1 MSVDVVQLAQ
11 DLTPYAT
18 TAITAYGA
26 AVLARVESDA
36 ADVTVSFGQRV
47 LRRLTGRDT
56 SDGSETTAEQDTLAD
71 TVAELADIP
80 DDADLA
86 AVLRVQ
92 IRRLLAAHPGIAA
105 DIAGWARPAAPTTVT
120 ITTSGERSP
129 AVHTNYGTIHT
140 GDTTA

>member
-18 TAITAYGA
+18 TAIAAYGT

-36 ADVTVSFGQRV
+36 VDAGVSFGQRI

-56 SDGSETTAEQDTLAD
+56 PDSETSAEQEALAD
-71 TVAELADIP
+71 TVSELSGAP
-80 DDADLA
+80 GDADLA

-92 IRRLLAAHPGIAA
+92 IRRLMTAHPDIAA
-105 DIAGWARPAAPTTVT
+105 DIASWARPAAPTTVT
-120 ITTSGERSP
+120 ITTSGDRSP
-129 AVHTNYGTIHT
+129 SVHNNYGTINT
-140 GDTTA
+140 GDSTT

>member
-11 DLTPYAT
+11 DLAPYAT
-18 TAITAYGA
+18 TAITAYGT

-36 ADVTVSFGQRV
+36 ADATVSFGQRI

-56 SDGSETTAEQDTLAD
+56 PGTETTAEQEALAGTVCDLAD
-71 TVAELADIP
+71 AP

-92 IRRLLAAHPGIAA
+92 VRRLLTAHPGIAA

-129 AVHTNYGTIHT
+129 AVQNNYGTIST
-140 GDTTA
+140 GDSTI

>member
-1 MSVDVVQLAQ
+1 MDVVQLAQ

-36 ADVTVSFGQRV
+36 ADTTISYGQRI

-56 SDGSETTAEQDTLAD
+56 PGSETSAAQDALAD
-71 TVAELADIP
+71 TVTELAGTP
-80 DDADLA
+80 GDADLA

-92 IRRLLAAHPGIAA
+92 IRRLMTAHPDIAA
-105 DIAGWARPAAPTTVT
+105 DIAEWARPAAPTTVT
-120 ITTSGERSP
+120 ITTSGDRSP
-129 AVHTNYGTIHT
+129 AVQTNYGTINT
-140 GDTTA
+140 GDSTT

>member
-1 MSVDVVQLAQ
+1 MSVEVVQLAQ

-26 AVLARVESDA
+26 AVLAQVESDA
-36 ADVTVSFGQRV
+36 ADAAVSFGQRI

-56 SDGSETTAEQDTLAD
+56 PGSETSAEQEALTE
-71 TVAELADIP
+71 TVSELAGTP
-80 DDADLA
+80 GDADLA

-92 IRRLLAAHPGIAA
+92 IRRLMTAHPDIAA

-120 ITTSGERSP
+120 ITTSGNRSP
-129 AVHTNYGTIHT
+129 AVHSNYGTINT
-140 GDTTA
+140 GDSTT

>member
-26 AVLARVESDA
+26 AALTRVESDA
-36 ADVTVSFGQRV
+36 VDATVSFGQRI

-56 SDGSETTAEQDTLAD
+56 PDSDTSAEQDALAE
-71 TVAELADIP
+71 TVSELAGSP

-92 IRRLLAAHPGIAA
+92 IRRLMTAHPDIAA

-120 ITTSGERSP
+120 ISTSGERSP
-129 AVHTNYGTIHT
+129 AVQNNYGTIHT
-140 GDTTA
+140 GDSTA

>member
-26 AVLARVESDA
+26 AVLARVEGDA
-36 ADVTVSFGQRV
+36 ADATVSFGQRV
-47 LRRLTGRDT
+47 LRRLAGRDT
-56 SDGSETTAEQDTLAD
+56 PDSVTTAEQDALAD
-71 TVAELADIP
+71 TVAELAGTP

-92 IRRLLAAHPGIAA
+92 IRRLMAARPEIAA
-105 DIAGWARPAAPTTVT
+105 DIAAWTRPAPPTTVS
-120 ITTSGERSP
+120 ITTSGDRSP
-129 AVHTNYGTIHT
+129 AVQNNYGFIHT
-140 GDTTA
+140 GDSTA

>member
-1 MSVDVVQLAQ
+1 MSVDVVQFAQ

-26 AVLARVESDA
+26 AVLARVEGDA
-36 ADVTVSFGQRV
+36 ADATVSFGQRV

-56 SDGSETTAEQDTLAD
+56 PDSETTAEQDALAD
-71 TVAELADIP
+71 TIAELAGSP

-92 IRRLLAAHPGIAA
+92 IRRLMAAHPEIAA
-105 DIAGWARPAAPTTVT
+105 DIAAWARPAPPTTVT
-120 ITTSGERSP
+120 IATSGDRSP
-129 AVHTNYGTIHT
+129 AVQNNYGTIHT
-140 GDTTA
+140 GDSTA

>member
-36 ADVTVSFGQRV
+36 ADTTISYGQRI

-56 SDGSETTAEQDTLAD
+56 PGSETSAAQDALAD
-71 TVAELADIP
+71 TVTELAGTP
-80 DDADLA
+80 GDADLA

-92 IRRLLAAHPGIAA
+92 IRRLMTAHPDIAA
-105 DIAGWARPAAPTTVT
+105 DIAEWARPAAPTTVT
-120 ITTSGERSP
+120 ITTSGDRSP
-129 AVHTNYGTIHT
+129 AVQTNYGTINT
-140 GDTTA
+140 GDSTT